1 MVEEFKKH
9 QASEVN
15 ASGASQLL
23 PNAYGVLRG
32 FKAIGYSLP
41 EALSDL
47 IDNSIDAKAKNVV
60 IQFGR
65 TNDVWSTG
73 GALAKAIGY
82 HSQWGTQNATL
93 VAAGGSGSVAPYF
106 TGTTQIYNGT
116 TWTNPGHVL
125 ITERGST
132 AGTGLRQLPGCCQPQ
147 PNRYRR

>member
-15 ASGASQLL
+15 ASGTSQLL

-65 TNDVWSTG
+65 TNDELKFIQVIDDGEGITPII
-73 GALAKAIGY
+73 LIM
-82 HSQWGTQNATL
+82 QWGGVTSQKKLTHL
-93 VAAGGSGSVAPYF
+93 LD
-106 TGTTQIYNGT
+106 
-116 TWTNPGHVL
+116 VL
-125 ITERGST
+125 D
-132 AGTGLRQLPGCCQPQ
+132 
-147 PNRYRR
+147 